1 MQTAVRVEVPPAR
14 SLASGDLSC
23 IRKNT
28 RSDGRISWRR
38 WSPSLTTGVIHASRG
53 RNRGGH
59 GDIPTIFT
67 APSLGVS
74 SRCRTGRTISQIW
87 RTTFRRGGARS
98 LVFQTIWYFGPA
110 ARLLPEHFG
119 LRMNGGRRT
128 ILCWEINEPTW
139 RELKLWLDAAKAHA
153 GPVVVPIIDA
163 SGFACR

>member
-1 MQTAVRVEVPPAR
+1 MAEVVPFADYW
-14 SLASGDLSC
+14 GDP
-23 IRKNT
+23 RFEGKKP
-28 RSDGRISWRR
+28 GR
-38 WSPSLTTGVIHASRG
+38 SRG
-53 RNRGGH
+53 YPDNIYRPVTGGFEQVPNRTH
-59 GDIPTIFT
+59 NLANMENDI
-67 APSLGVS
+67 
-74 SRCRTGRTISQIW
+74 
-87 RTTFRRGGARS
+87 RRGGARS

-163 SGFACR
+163 SGFACG